1 MYNSPMEKNIEVEVR
16 GLLSTAEYT
25 QLKSFFDENANKT
38 EEKDRILI
46 DYSTFLPGGV
56 EERKKD
62 IRLRV
67 TNGIPEI
74 IVKIGEWGGS
84 ESRKELS
91 VKTAPGTFDLLTE
104 IFAALGYEKG
114 VLAIRK
120 SHVYDYKDTEFALVE
135 VPGHS
140 YYFEAEKMAHAGENT
155 EELVKEM
162 NVLCKELGLT
172 VFSKTEFF
180 AYIQK
185 LNKEANGVF
194 SAPEATVNHFKDTY
208 GV

>member
-1 MYNSPMEKNIEVEVR
+1 MEKNVEVEIR
-16 GLLSTAEYT
+16 GLLSSEEYAK
-25 QLKSFFDENANKT
+25 LKSFFDEHAEKK

-56 EERKKD
+56 EERQKD

-67 TNGIPEI
+67 TNGVPEI
-74 IVKIGEWGGS
+74 VVKIGAWGGS

-91 VKTAPGTFDLLTE
+91 VKTAPGSFDLLTE

-114 VLAIRK
+114 ILAVRK

-140 YYFEAEKMAHAGENT
+140 YYFEAEKMAHGEENADD
-155 EELVKEM
+155 LIAEM
-162 NVLCKELGLT
+162 NSICKELGIT
-172 VFSKTEFF
+172 VFSKEEFF

-185 LNKEANGVF
+185 LNLEANGVF
-194 SAPEATVNHFKDTY
+194 NAPEAAPNFFKENY
-208 GV
+208 GL

>member
-1 MYNSPMEKNIEVEVR
+1 MEKNIEVEVR
-16 GLLSTAEYT
+16 GLLSTEEYT
-25 QLKSFFDENANKT
+25 KLKSYFDTNAEKK
-38 EEKDRILI
+38 EEKDRIFI

-74 IVKIGEWGGS
+74 VVKIGEWGGS

-104 IFAALGYEKG
+104 IFAALGYEKA
-114 VLAIRK
+114 VLAVRK
-120 SHVYDYKDTEFALVE
+120 SHVYDYKGIEFALVE

-140 YYFEAEKMAHAGENT
+140 YYFEAEKMAHAGENAT
-155 EELVKEM
+155 DLIDEM
-162 NVLCKELGLT
+162 NGVCEELGLT
-172 VFSKTEFF
+172 VFSKEDFF

-194 SAPEATVNHFKDTY
+194 NAPEAGPNFFKENY
-208 GV
+208 GAHL

>member
-1 MYNSPMEKNIEVEVR
+1 MEKNIEVEIR
-16 GLLSTAEYT
+16 GRLSADDYT
-25 QLKSFFDENANKT
+25 RIKALFDSQARKV

-56 EERKKD
+56 EHRKKD

-74 IVKIGEWGGS
+74 IVKLGEWGGS
-84 ESRKELS
+84 EQRKELS

-114 VLAIRK
+114 ILAVRK
-120 SHVYDYKDTEFALVE
+120 SQVYEYKGIEFALVE

-140 YYFEAEKMAHAGENT
+140 YYFEAEKMAHADEDGDT
-155 EELVKEM
+155 IVKEM
-162 NVLCKELGLT
+162 EAVCAELGLA
-172 VFSKTEFF
+172 VFTKEEFF
-180 AYIQK
+180 AYIQT

-194 SAPEATVNHFKDTY
+194 NAPESKENYFRDTY